1 MRALIT
7 GSAGLIGSQAA
18 QFFHNKGYYVVGIDN
33 DMRSYFFGKDG
44 SNSQNLKELTETL
57 GTTYSHHSIDIR
69 DYQKLEGVFKNNKFD
84 VIIHTAAQPSHDWAA
99 KEPITDFHVNA
110 VGTFNLL
117 ELTRL
122 YNKDATFIRFL
133 YGL

>member
-57 GTTYSHHSIDIR
+57 GTTYSHHSTLF
-69 DYQKLEGVFKNNKFD
+69 KLLDPNDLESHCFKPWISIN
-84 VIIHTAAQPSHDWAA
+84 
-99 KEPITDFHVNA
+99 
-110 VGTFNLL
+110 
-117 ELTRL
+117 
-122 YNKDATFIRFL
+122 
-133 YGL
+133 